1 MKGRTPERPRGGRRG
16 FTLAELLV
24 AMLAS
29 AILALTAGA
38 MLWYGT
44 LGWRRTREAVDL
56 QRDMAATLD
65 VMTRSVRAGTN
76 LVFATGA
83 VFTVRF
89 ADRPTARVY
98 ANGNDLVYRPN
109 VSDAGNEMTLADGTL
124 RRFAVTV
131 VSNGAT
137 VVVVLAGGSEVLSNG
152 VSLVR
157 RN

>member
-1 MKGRTPERPRGGRRG
+1 MKRHPPERPRGRRG
-16 FTLAELLV
+16 FTLVELLV
-24 AMLAS
+24 TLLAS

-44 LGWRRTREAVDL
+44 LGWRRTRDAVNL

-76 LVFATGA
+76 LAFATGA
-83 VFTVRF
+83 VFTARF

-98 ANGNDLVYRPN
+98 ASGSDLVYRPN
-109 VSDAGNEMTLADGTL
+109 VSDAGNEMTLVQGTL
-124 RRFAVTV
+124 RQFAVAV
-131 VSNGAT
+131 ASNGAT
-137 VVVVLAGGSEVLSNG
+137 VMVVLAGGGEELSNR